1 MVDAVDAYLTR
12 VAAVVAAR
20 LRGPKA
26 RKGTRHW
33 TPAQKH
39 SPAGRE
45 TKALDTEHVVPD
57 SLIAEIIDTTRP
69 VALRVARDAA
79 ADAATRAGADVPD
92 VSANADGMFAVDEEL
107 LADLVDEVL
116 EDLLGDAARYA
127 EGLRKAILTGEDDG
141 LDIDGLLDRV
151 EQAATRGGKWLRLNA
166 RTIGTALAGKAALE
180 QARALGVT
188 YTQWIS
194 RRDGNVRKSHVIADG
209 QVRLV
214 GEKFKVGR
222 HRLEYPGDPSG
233 LPGTAEEVHNCRCS
247 LLLGESGGDDAA
259 ALTTISAAAEDGP
272 GAAGV
277 VGMLAAAVAAREF
290 VGGPTGIPA
299 LPALAAAVT
308 TPVDVV
314 GWRVMSLALSV
325 VPGQQLELPAG
336 TVLGL
341 APPSEPDATT
351 LAVLVPA
358 GTPVGVTGGALVLPA
373 PATVLVL
380 TAGEAGVWG
389 RIADPSAQ

>member
-39 SPAGRE
+39 SPVGRE

-57 SLIAEIIDTTRP
+57 SLIAEIVDTTRP

-79 ADAATRAGADVPD
+79 ADAATRAGVDVPD

-107 LADLVDEVL
+107 LADLVDEAL
-116 EDLLGDAARYA
+116 EDLLGDAGRYA

-272 GAAGV
+272 DAAGV
-277 VGMLAAAVAAREF
+277 VEMLAAAVATREF
-290 VGGPTGIPA
+290 VGGPAGIPV
-299 LPALAAAVT
+299 LPALAAAVV

-358 GTPVGVTGGALVLPA
+358 GTPVGVTGGALMLPT
-373 PATVLVL
+373 PTTVLVL
-380 TAGEAGVWG
+380 TAGAAGVWG
-389 RIADPSAQ
+389 RIANPGAQ